1 MAIEIRRIEV
11 QRQPQAN
18 SSQYPILKKAIIK
31 KGLAEWL
38 HQCVCLESVKP

>member
-1 MAIEIRRIEV
+1 MPVIVATQKAQIRRIEV

-18 SSQYPILKKAIIK
+18 SLRSAVSKIPNKK

-38 HQCVCLESVKP
+38 KW